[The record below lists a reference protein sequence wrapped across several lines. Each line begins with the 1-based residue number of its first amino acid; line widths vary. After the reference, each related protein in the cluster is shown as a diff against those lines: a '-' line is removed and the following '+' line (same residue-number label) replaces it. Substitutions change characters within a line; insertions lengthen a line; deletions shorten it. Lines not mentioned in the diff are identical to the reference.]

1 MGTNSTATTSFGVSG
16 RNGHDASAFYALR
29 PAPVISDDAHIN
41 TVGDLGDGCVLGDS
55 ADMAMLPD
63 ACVALVITSPPYL
76 VGKDYEVEA
85 TSGSVVGLPGSHSA
99 HLVMLEAVFT
109 ECVRVL
115 EPGGRI
121 AINVAN
127 LGRKPYRSLANDV
140 TRICEELGLL
150 NRGEVIWRKA
160 AGAGGS
166 CAFGSWRS
174 PRNPTLRDTTERV
187 LLFSKGR
194 FDRALTP
201 AQRQDA
207 GLPHRNRITADEFL
221 AATIDVWD
229 IPPASA
235 KRVGHPAPFPVD
247 LPARLIDLFTWEEDI
262 VLDPFMGSGSTLV
275 AAKQSGRRFV
285 GFDTDPEY
293 VNLARS
299 RLADTAFAAPVP
311 LVPMFKSLKAGAE
324 EVLDDTGFVIDRVKP
339 RLDGCEFTWIVSTD
353 KNPDPVWVLTA
364 GGGTIVT
371 PGLQNPDTF
380 WQTMGRIGV
389 FNAAHTAGRVPTE
402 SRLLVLTAAM
412 PNKGN
417 QRALNAVLG
426 DCVDVVLVADS
437 CRLASLSQDWATP
450 CRN

>member
-29 PAPVISDDAHIN
+29 PAPVISDDDHIN
-41 TVGDLGDGCVLGDS
+41 TVEDLGEDGCVLGDS

-63 ACVALVITSPPYL
+63 ACVALVVTSPPYL

-85 TSGSVVGLPGSHSA
+85 SSGSVVGLPGSHSA
-99 HLVMLEAVFT
+99 HLEMLESVFS
-109 ECVRVL
+109 ECLRVL

-140 TRICEELGLL
+140 TRICEGLGLL

-174 PRNPTLRDTTERV
+174 PRNPTLRDTTERL

-201 AQRQDA
+201 SQRQAA
-207 GLPHRNRITADEFL
+207 GLPHRNRISADEFL

-235 KRVGHPAPFPVD
+235 KHVGHPAPFPVE
-247 LPARLIDLFTWEEDI
+247 LPARLIDLFTWEDDI

-299 RLADTAFAAPVP
+299 RLADIEP
-311 LVPMFKSLKAGAE
+311 SL
-324 EVLDDTGFVIDRVKP
+324 R
-339 RLDGCEFTWIVSTD
+339 
-353 KNPDPVWVLTA
+353 
-364 GGGTIVT
+364 
-371 PGLQNPDTF
+371 Q
-380 WQTMGRIGV
+380 
-389 FNAAHTAGRVPTE
+389 
-402 SRLLVLTAAM
+402 
-412 PNKGN
+412 
-417 QRALNAVLG
+417 
-426 DCVDVVLVADS
+426 
-437 CRLASLSQDWATP
+437 CRLFQCSNPSKQALKNCTG
-450 CRN
+450 